1 MRTVWLDNECQR
13 VIKEKRLTRL
23 KWLGMNNSRDSE
35 DYKKIRKQEIAQTIK
50 SKTCRNGL

>member
-1 MRTVWLDNECQR
+1 
-13 VIKEKRLTRL
+13 
-23 KWLGMNNSRDSE
+23 MNNSRDSE